1 MFLRNIDERLSGNF
15 GKENFKLSM
24 MDTLRRVLYAG
35 GLIFLFWMSVTY
47 ELSTLFHVLATL
59 ATMYDVLYL
68 HRQVLESSFSRKKS
82 GLLTKCRFILVF
94 IFGSFMVLFNEFI
107 YYQYLQD
114 ALSVSRVILISQV
127 GDGFQYLGKYVGR
140 HYIGWISPRKTWE
153 GYIMGYVGLLMVFL
167 RSYSLGTITVIYITG
182 IGSSLLSSLIK
193 RILYVKD
200 YSDLLGPHGGWIDRI
215 DSIVGPILLEYFKL
229 VRRKG

>member
-1 MFLRNIDERLSGNF
+1 MIDI
-15 GKENFKLSM
+15 
-24 MDTLRRVLYAG
+24 LRRVVYAG
-35 GLIFLFWMSVTY
+35 GLVLIFWMCVTY
-47 ELSTLFHVLATL
+47 QLSTLFHVLATM

-68 HRQVLESSFSRKKS
+68 HRQVLESSFFRKKS
-82 GLLTKCRFILVF
+82 RLLTMWHFILVF

-114 ALSVSRVILISQV
+114 SFTVSRVILISQV

-153 GYIMGYVGLLMVFL
+153 GYFMGYVGLLMVFS

-200 YSDLLGPHGGWIDRI
+200 YSDLLGPHGGWVDRI
-215 DSIVGPILLEYFKL
+215 DSIVGPILFEYLKS
-229 VRRKG
+229 VRRKR